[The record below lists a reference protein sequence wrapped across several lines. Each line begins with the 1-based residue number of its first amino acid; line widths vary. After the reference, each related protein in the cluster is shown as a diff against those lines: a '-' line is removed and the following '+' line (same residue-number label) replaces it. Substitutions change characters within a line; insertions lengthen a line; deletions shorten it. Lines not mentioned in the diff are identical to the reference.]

1 MKLVKHDVVE
11 NYVSFNNHERID
23 IILQELSKTIMM
35 FPTAILDILNVC
47 NIKNDGTPDSITK
60 SIEQNANDLKLL
72 NKLVKVSLVANMELQ
87 DAKGQDLSK
96 KHYRDIMVDKNEFF
110 KKNNDIVQDAVLK
123 LRDFLNS
130 KNKENFAKEV
140 NEYLNM
146 DGENSTEK
154 PFVSSIDKVKID
166 VKNLVIVAVV
176 IAGIYYFVKNK
187 T

>member
-35 FPTAILDILNVC
+35 FPTAISDILTLC
-47 NIKNDGTPDSITK
+47 NIPFENNPQSITK
-60 SIEQNANDLKLL
+60 AIEQNPNDLKLL
-72 NKLVKVSLVANMELQ
+72 NKIVKLSLVANLELQ

-96 KHYRDIMVDKNEFF
+96 KHYSDVMLDKKEFF
-110 KKNNDIVQDAVLK
+110 KQNNDIVQDAVLK
-123 LRDFLNS
+123 LREFLNS
-130 KNKENFAKEV
+130 KNKENFTKEV

-146 DGENSTEK
+146 DGDTAVDTK

-166 VKNLVIVAVV
+166 VKNVLIVFVV
-176 IAGIYYFVKNK
+176 IAGIYYFVKK
-187 T
+187 

>member
-35 FPTAILDILNVC
+35 FPTAITDILKICDISFEDN
-47 NIKNDGTPDSITK
+47 PQSIRK

-72 NKLVKVSLVANMELQ
+72 NKLVKLSLIANIELQ
-87 DAKGQDLSK
+87 EAKGQDLSK
-96 KHYRDIMVDKNEFF
+96 KHYRDIMVDKKEFF
-110 KKNNDIVQDAVLK
+110 KQNNDILQDAVLK
-123 LRDFLNS
+123 LRDFLNG

-146 DGENSTEK
+146 DGDNGADTK
-154 PFVSSIDKVKID
+154 PFVSSIDNLKID
-166 VKNLVIVAVV
+166 VKNIVIIGLV
-176 IAGIYYFVKNK
+176 IAGIYYFVKK
-187 T
+187 